1 MPGTLYG
8 VSMGGCSVGERC
20 LLVGGVLP
28 YGGGAVCWLLYGFSR
43 GMDAMIAL
51 GVWLRGR
58 RIT

>member
-1 MPGTLYG
+1 M
-8 VSMGGCSVGERC
+8 GERC

-28 YGGGAVCWLLYGFSR
+28 HGGGAVCWLLYGFSR

>member
-1 MPGTLYG
+1 MPGAFMAFRWELARW
-8 VSMGGCSVGERC
+8 VSDAAS
-20 LLVGGVLP
+20 VGGVLP
-28 YGGGAVCWLLYGFSR
+28 HGGGTVCWLLYGFSR